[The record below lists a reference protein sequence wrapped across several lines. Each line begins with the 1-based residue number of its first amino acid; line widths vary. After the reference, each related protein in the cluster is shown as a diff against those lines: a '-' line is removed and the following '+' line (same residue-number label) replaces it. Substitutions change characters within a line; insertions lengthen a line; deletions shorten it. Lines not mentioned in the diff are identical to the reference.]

1 MRMNLTLWIL
11 INKRDKMKY
20 FNNNLIKIR
29 IILLIFSNNN
39 KLIIKRKRMNLTI

>member
-39 KLIIKRKRMNLTI
+39 KLLIKRKRMNLTL